1 MFTLVLLLVV
11 LASMRGSFRAVW
23 LPPGLD
29 AYWYAYQET
38 GDLHTLAAT
47 LLNVGEIMS
56 AEKVGKAK
64 NKRENL
70 QGGKTQGAVVR
81 RDWYKVYWPGT
92 SQIPA

>member
-29 AYWYAYQET
+29 AYRYAYQET

>member
-38 GDLHTLAAT
+38 GDLHRANRPSVVMAKFLEKTVDDLHRGFLRFGKENPHEARSFIDDE
-47 LLNVGEIMS
+47 EI
-56 AEKVGKAK
+56 G
-64 NKRENL
+64 
-70 QGGKTQGAVVR
+70 
-81 RDWYKVYWPGT
+81 
-92 SQIPA
+92 

>member
-38 GDLHTLAAT
+38 GDLQIETREFAIDALILLHIVRIDAT
-47 LLNVGEIMS
+47 
-56 AEKVGKAK
+56 
-64 NKRENL
+64 NKFGMVLVKE
-70 QGGKTQGAVVR
+70 VDV
-81 RDWYKVYWPGT
+81 
-92 SQIPA
+92 IPIFELWMK